1 MSRTTIDIS
10 SPMPPPPWACMERA
24 LMTSVTDA
32 CIAFYS
38 KYFDER
44 GYLLCVPRW
53 GGDDGPDDAI
63 ENLTDWPILYAL
75 GGEEI
80 LLDMCKQAQDGHIRQ
95 YTEAKTVD
103 VPFARDGMYYKEF
116 PVHGDWLHLGESM
129 SVFGALG
136 LCDHKDLD
144 YERRLRKWAGLYMN
158 EDPEA
163 PNYDPEHKII
173 RSLYNG
179 SRGPLLRKATALDW
193 TGDPIE
199 ENRFVLLHGERNY
212 QEMLA
217 HFKDY
222 TDIIGDHPSNLVATG
237 LGYDAYALT
246 GEEKYRNWVLEYVDA
261 WADRARENNGILP
274 SNVGLDGK
282 IGGACDG
289 KWWGGCYG
297 WGFTTVIPQNG
308 QPAHRNTVPLGIAGF
323 GNALLLT
330 GDQSYVGVWRTMLD
344 AVNMNKK
351 ETDGQ
356 TMYPHMF
363 GDEGWY
369 HFTPEPFANGALDIY
384 FWSMDEKDRTRVS
397 AHPWISYLEG
407 RNDHYPIE
415 ALQADFG
422 TVRKKIEWIRN
433 DPTTPDTRLSDNPNP
448 YNPATVGTLFQM
460 MTGGLPP
467 YRAQAVHTRLWYFDP
482 DQRRPGLPED
492 TGALVEK
499 ITKDEVVVTLVNMNQ
514 LEDREI
520 TVQGGA
526 YGEHQCLSVTI
537 DGTETDVDDASFSV
551 LLKAGSGHRLVI
563 KQKRYANQPTFRRP
577 WER

>member
-10 SPMPPPPWACMERA
+10 SPMSPPPWACMERA

-144 YERRLRKWAGLYMN
+144 YERRLRKWAGLYMD

-274 SNVGLDGK
+274 SNIGLDGK
-282 IGGACDG
+282 IGGSCDG

-356 TMYPHMF
+356 SMYPHMF

-369 HFTPEPFANGALDIY
+369 HFTPEPFANGALNIY

-422 TVRKKIEWIRN
+422 TVRKKIEWIRK

-482 DQRRPGLPED
+482 DQRRPGLPVD

-563 KQKRYANQPTFRRP
+563 MQKRYANQPTFRRP

>member
-1 MSRTTIDIS
+1 
-10 SPMPPPPWACMERA
+10 
-24 LMTSVTDA
+24 
-32 CIAFYS
+32 
-38 KYFDER
+38 
-44 GYLLCVPRW
+44 
-53 GGDDGPDDAI
+53 
-63 ENLTDWPILYAL
+63 
-75 GGEEI
+75 
-80 LLDMCKQAQDGHIRQ
+80 
-95 YTEAKTVD
+95 
-103 VPFARDGMYYKEF
+103 
-116 PVHGDWLHLGESM
+116 
-129 SVFGALG
+129 GALG

-274 SNVGLDGK
+274 SNIGLDGK

-356 TMYPHMF
+356 TMYPNMF

-369 HFTPEPFANGALDIY
+369 HFTPEPFANGALNIY
-384 FWSMDEKDRTRVS
+384 FW
-397 AHPWISYLEG
+397 
-407 RNDHYPIE
+407 
-415 ALQADFG
+415 
-422 TVRKKIEWIRN
+422 
-433 DPTTPDTRLSDNPNP
+433 
-448 YNPATVGTLFQM
+448 
-460 MTGGLPP
+460 
-467 YRAQAVHTRLWYFDP
+467 
-482 DQRRPGLPED
+482 
-492 TGALVEK
+492 
-499 ITKDEVVVTLVNMNQ
+499 
-514 LEDREI
+514 
-520 TVQGGA
+520 
-526 YGEHQCLSVTI
+526 
-537 DGTETDVDDASFSV
+537 
-551 LLKAGSGHRLVI
+551 
-563 KQKRYANQPTFRRP
+563 
-577 WER
+577 

>member
-1 MSRTTIDIS
+1 
-10 SPMPPPPWACMERA
+10 MERA

-80 LLDMCKQAQDGHIRQ
+80 LLDMCKQAQDGHILQ

-397 AHPWISYLEG
+397 GHPWISYLEG

-551 LLKAGSGHRLVI
+551 LLKAGSGHRLAV

>member
-274 SNVGLDGK
+274 SNIGLDGK

-356 TMYPHMF
+356 TMYPNMF

-369 HFTPEPFANGALDIY
+369 HFTPEPFANGALNIY
-384 FWSMDEKDRTRVS
+384 FWSMDEKDRARVS

-551 LLKAGSGHRLVI
+551 LLKAGSGHRLAV